1 MRTGNARGS
10 RGASVSASRFRG
22 TDQLKKQGGSSS
34 SVLLCSWG
42 LLISWLIFLFFCWK
56 AGLLQNSKVQEELKY
71 VSEVINRTENSLRG
85 GISHIHLGVPTEHF
99 PNKIPLLAIR
109 QNKKDAT
116 STTPA
121 VWEDSNVHVI
131 FSTDCTPYQDW
142 QTLVVFHSALAVGQK
157 GLVTR
162 IASGCDD
169 AKKEELTTLYKKL
182 YPHYSVHFTPDFK
195 KDEKTN
201 KKYDFYNKPWGLKHW
216 LDFSVP
222 PVKDDVIVALIDPDM
237 IFVRPITSKVRGL
250 KDNLYFETRLHRDGN
265 EKEVTE
271 FVTKGFPV
279 AQTYG
284 LGAPW
289 TNDNHKKFNR
299 GKICGEGSPCLKP
312 NEQFGGKHYSVGPPY
327 LVHKADMEAIA
338 KTWTSFV
345 PRVYEGYPYLLAEMY
360 AYSMAAAHEQLPH
373 LQLKNMLVSNT
384 DAGGEGWD
392 WIDKLNNTCVPP
404 VNGIYFPD
412 LPMPTMVH
420 FCQGYRAGPLGF
432 AKRQVPKNIF
442 SCEQSLLL
450 QTPDDLGFVDYRIK
464 DGKRESLSNRQV
476 KRNSFMLCVIYKSI
490 NAAVIDFKKRMC
502 NNPLNSTTT
511 NFGNS
516 INVLK
521 KGR

>member
-1 MRTGNARGS
+1 MRAGNRTGKGLTT
-10 RGASVSASRFRG
+10 GKFRG
-22 TDQLKKQGGSSS
+22 TDQLKRAGSAGGGPS
-34 SVLLCSWG
+34 SVILCSWC
-42 LLISWLIFLFFCWK
+42 LLIAWLVFLIYCWN
-56 AGLLQNSKVQEELKY
+56 AGLLHSSKVQEELKY
-71 VSEVINRTENSLRG
+71 VTDVINRTENSLRG

-99 PNKIPLLAIR
+99 PNKIPSSALH
-109 QNKKDAT
+109 KK
-116 STTPA
+116 SVINSPPA
-121 VWEDSNVHVI
+121 WEDSDVHVI

-142 QTLVVFHSALAVGQK
+142 QTLVVFHSAMTVGQK
-157 GLVTR
+157 GRVTR

-169 AKKEELTTLYKKL
+169 AKKEELTALYKQL
-182 YPHYSVHFTPDFK
+182 YPHYGVHFTPDFK

-216 LDFSVP
+216 LDYSEP
-222 PVKDDVIVALIDPDM
+222 PVKDDVIIALIDPDM
-237 IFVRPITSKVRGL
+237 IFVRPITSKVKGV

-265 EKEVTE
+265 EREVTD
-271 FVTKGFPV
+271 FVSKGHPV

-327 LVHKADMEAIA
+327 LVHKADMVSIA
-338 KTWTSFV
+338 KTWTTFV

-360 AYSMAAAHEQLPH
+360 AYSMAAAHEELPH
-373 LQLKNMLVSNT
+373 LQLNNMMVSNT

-404 VNGIYFPD
+404 VNGIYYPD

-420 FCQGYRAGPLGF
+420 FCQGYRAGPIGF

-442 SCEQSLLL
+442 SCEQNLLL

-476 KRNSFMLCVIYKSI
+476 KRNSFMLCVIYNSI

-502 NNPLNSTTT
+502 GPTNSTSYDKT
-511 NFGNS
+511 

-521 KGR
+521 KG